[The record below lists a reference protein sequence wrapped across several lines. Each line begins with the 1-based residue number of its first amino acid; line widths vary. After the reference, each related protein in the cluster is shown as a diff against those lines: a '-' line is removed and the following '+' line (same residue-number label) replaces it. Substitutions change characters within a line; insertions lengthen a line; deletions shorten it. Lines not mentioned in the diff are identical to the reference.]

1 MPFMCADAVAGPA
14 GRRGKRLHQAIR
26 VTLGGSNLL
35 KEKIDS
41 LLDRVQKPTRY
52 MGGEMNCVL
61 KDPQSVAIRYA
72 FAFPDVYEVGMS
84 HLGSRILYD
93 IINKKDDALCERVF
107 MPWVDMA
114 DLMRQERVPL
124 FTLETRSPVSGFDM
138 LGFTLQY
145 EMSYTNIL
153 EMLDLSGI
161 PLHSEDRTWEHPIV
175 IAGGPC
181 AFNPEPL
188 YRFIDAFSIGD
199 GEISTLETIDVVRR
213 CKEEGVSRE
222 ECLFRLSQLRGVY
235 VPSLYSASYHED
247 GTLASFEPVR
257 PEVPRT
263 VVKNM
268 IADLNSAEY
277 PQTVIV
283 PFMEI
288 VHDRI
293 NLEVLRGCTRGCR
306 FCQAGM
312 IYRPVRE
319 RSVERLLELAR
330 QLVAGTGYEE
340 ITLSSLSTGDY
351 SCLPQLAHELMERFE
366 DQRIALSLPSLRL
379 DSELKQT
386 LEETQKVRKTSL
398 TYAMEAGTQRLRDV
412 INKGITEEDLM
423 TSVADAFAGG
433 WSSVKLYFMFGL
445 PTETTEDLDGIADLA
460 AKVVRKYFETPR
472 DVRARGLRVHCS
484 ASCFVPKPFTPF
496 QWEPQDTLEQFE
508 EKQRHLCSIMHIK
521 GVEFNWHTP
530 QVSMLEACF
539 ARGDRRLA
547 GVLEAA
553 WRLGCRFDGWT
564 DQFSFEKWMQA
575 FEACGLDPAFYANR
589 RRERD
594 ELLPWAFIDAGVT
607 QQYLWRERERA
618 MRAQITPDCRKGC
631 QGCGLKRFEGACE
644 GR

>member
-1 MPFMCADAVAGPA
+1 M
-14 GRRGKRLHQAIR
+14 
-26 VTLGGSNLL
+26 L
-35 KEKIDS
+35 KEKIDA
-41 LLDRVQKPTRY
+41 LLDRVQKPARY
-52 MGGEMNCVL
+52 MGGEMNAVL
-61 KDPQSVAIRYA
+61 KDPSGVAIRYA

-93 IINKKDDALCERVF
+93 IINKREDALCERVF

-114 DLMRQERVPL
+114 DLMREEHVPL
-124 FTLETRSPVSGFDM
+124 FSIETRSPVRGFDM
-138 LGFTLQY
+138 LGITLQY

-153 EMLDLSGI
+153 EILDLSGI
-161 PLHSEDRTWEHPIV
+161 PLHSEDRTWEDPIV

-188 YRFIDAFSIGD
+188 HRFIDAFSIGD
-199 GEISTLETIDVVRR
+199 GEISTLETIDVVKA
-213 CKEEGVSRE
+213 CKAEGVSRQ
-222 ECLFRLSQLRGVY
+222 ECLRRLAKLRGVY
-235 VPSLYSASYHED
+235 VPSLYEATYHED
-247 GTLASFEPVR
+247 GTLASFEPK
-257 PEVPRT
+257 EEGVPRT

-268 IADLNSAEY
+268 VADLDRAEY
-277 PQTVIV
+277 PESVIV

-293 NLEVLRGCTRGCR
+293 NIEVLRGCTRGCR

-319 RSVERLLELAR
+319 RSMEHILELAR
-330 QLVAGTGYEE
+330 KLVDGTGYEE

-351 SCLPQLAHELMERFE
+351 TCLPQLAHELMERFASK
-366 DQRIALSLPSLRL
+366 RVALSLPSLRL
-379 DSELKQT
+379 DSDLKAT
-386 LEETQKVRKTSL
+386 LEETQKVRKSSL

-412 INKGITEEDLM
+412 INKGITEQDLIS
-423 TSVADAFAGG
+423 SVSDAFAGG

-445 PTETTEDLDGIADLA
+445 PTETTEDLDGIAELA
-460 AKVVRKYFETPR
+460 NKVVRCYFATPKQ
-472 DVRARGLRVHCS
+472 VRAKGLRVNCS

-496 QWEPQDTLEQFE
+496 QWEPQDTIEQFE
-508 EKQRHLCSIMHIK
+508 QKQKHLCRIMRIK
-521 GVEFNWHTP
+521 GVEFNWHEP
-530 QVSMLEACF
+530 QVSFLEAVF
-539 ARGDRRLA
+539 ARGDRRTA
-547 GVLEAA
+547 DALEAA

-564 DQFSFEKWMQA
+564 DQFRFDLWMKA
-575 FEACGLDPAFYANR
+575 FEQTGVDPAFYANR
-589 RRERD
+589 RREKD

-618 MRAQITPDCRKGC
+618 VAAQTTPDCRKGC

>member
-1 MPFMCADAVAGPA
+1 M
-14 GRRGKRLHQAIR
+14 
-26 VTLGGSNLL
+26 L
-35 KEKIDS
+35 KERIDS
-41 LLDRVQKPTRY
+41 LLDRVQKPARY

-61 KDPQSVAIRYA
+61 KEPGSVAIRYA

-93 IINKKDDALCERVF
+93 IINKRQDALCERVF

-114 DLMRQERVPL
+114 DLMRAEDVPL
-124 FTLETRSPVSGFDM
+124 FSLETRTPVGEFDM
-138 LGFTLQY
+138 LGITLQY

-153 EMLDLSGI
+153 EILDLAHI
-161 PLHSEDRTWEHPIV
+161 PLHSEDRTWDHPIV

-188 YRFIDAFSIGD
+188 YHFIDAFSIGD
-199 GEISTLETIDVVRR
+199 GEISTLETIDVVKA
-213 CKEEGVSRE
+213 CKEEGVSRQ
-222 ECLFRLSQLRGVY
+222 ECLRRLSRLRGVY
-235 VPSLYSASYHED
+235 VPSLYAATYHED
-247 GTLASFEPVR
+247 GTLASFDPTE
-257 PEVPRT
+257 EGVPRT

-268 IADLNSAEY
+268 VADLDKAEY
-277 PQTVIV
+277 PESIIV

-293 NLEVLRGCTRGCR
+293 NIEVLRGCTRGCR

-319 RSVERLLELAR
+319 RSVEHLLDLA
-330 QLVAGTGYEE
+330 QKLVDETGYEE

-351 SCLPQLAHELMERFE
+351 TCLPQLAHELMEKFAE
-366 DQRIALSLPSLRL
+366 KRIALSLPSLRL
-379 DSELKQT
+379 DSQLKET

-412 INKGITEEDLM
+412 INKGITEDDLIS
-423 TSVADAFAGG
+423 SVTDAFAGG

-460 AKVVRKYFETPR
+460 SKVVRQYFATPKHL
-472 DVRARGLRVHCS
+472 RAKGLRVNCS

-496 QWEPQDTLEQFE
+496 QWEPQDTIEQFT
-508 EKQRHLCSIMHIK
+508 EKQKHLCQIMRIK
-521 GVEFNWHTP
+521 GVEFNWHEP
-530 QVSMLEACF
+530 HVSFLEACF
-539 ARGDRRLA
+539 ARGDRKMA
-547 GVLEAA
+547 DVLEAA
-553 WRLGCRFDGWT
+553 WRLGCRFDGWS
-564 DQFSFEKWMQA
+564 DQFSFDRWMQA
-575 FEACGLDPAFYANR
+575 FAQCGVDPAFYANR
-589 RRERD
+589 RREKD

-607 QQYLWRERERA
+607 QAYLWRERERA
-618 MRAQITPDCRKGC
+618 VNAQTTPDCRKGC

>member
-1 MPFMCADAVAGPA
+1 MATGLA
-14 GRRGKRLHQAIR
+14 GRWAKESGRIAVTR

-41 LLDRVQKPTRY
+41 LLDRVQKPARY

-61 KDPQSVAIRYA
+61 KDPESVAIRYA

-114 DLMRQERVPL
+114 DLMRQEHVPL

-188 YRFIDAFSIGD
+188 YRFVDAFSIGD

-235 VPSLYSASYHED
+235 VPSLYGAAYHED
-247 GTLASFEPVR
+247 GTLASFEPLR
-257 PEVPRT
+257 PDVPRT

-268 IADLNSAEY
+268 VADLNSAEY
-277 PQTVIV
+277 PQSVIV

-319 RSVERLLELAR
+319 RSVERLLELAK
-330 QLVAGTGYEE
+330 QLVEGTGYEE

-445 PTETTEDLDGIADLA
+445 PTETMEDLDGIADLA

-547 GVLEAA
+547 EVLEAA

-607 QQYLWRERERA
+607 QQYLWREHERA
-618 MRAQITPDCRKGC
+618 MQAQITPDCRKGC

>member
-1 MPFMCADAVAGPA
+1 M
-14 GRRGKRLHQAIR
+14 
-26 VTLGGSNLL
+26 

-52 MGGEMNCVL
+52 MGGEMNAVM
-61 KDPQSVAIRYA
+61 KDPDSVAIRYA

-93 IINKKDDALCERVF
+93 IINKREDALCERVF

-114 DLMRQERVPL
+114 DLMREEKVPL
-124 FTLETRSPVSGFDM
+124 FSLETRSPIAGFDM
-138 LGFTLQY
+138 LGVTLQY

-153 EMLDLSGI
+153 EILDLSGI
-161 PLHSEDRTWEHPIV
+161 PLHSEDRTWDHPIV

-188 YRFIDAFSIGD
+188 HHFIDAFSIGD
-199 GEISTLETIDVVRR
+199 GEISTLETIDVVKR
-213 CKEEGVSRE
+213 CKEEGVSRK
-222 ECLFRLSQLRGVY
+222 ECLRRLAKLRGVY
-235 VPSLYSASYHED
+235 VPSLYEAAYHED
-247 GTLASFEPVR
+247 GTLASFEPK
-257 PEVPRT
+257 EEGVPRT

-268 IADLNSAEY
+268 VADLDAAAY
-277 PQTVIV
+277 PESVIV

-293 NLEVLRGCTRGCR
+293 NIEVLRGCTRGCR

-319 RSVERLLELAR
+319 RSVEHLLDLA
-330 QLVAGTGYEE
+330 QKLVDETGYEE

-351 SCLPQLAHELMERFE
+351 SCLPQLAHELMEKFA
-366 DQRIALSLPSLRL
+366 QKRIALSLPSLRL
-379 DSELKQT
+379 DSKLKET

-398 TYAMEAGTQRLRDV
+398 TYAMEAGTQRLRNV
-412 INKGITEEDLM
+412 INKGITEEDLIS
-423 TSVADAFAGG
+423 SVTDAFAGG

-445 PTETTEDLDGIADLA
+445 PTETMEDLDGIADLA
-460 AKVVRKYFETPR
+460 SKVVRQYFATPKHI
-472 DVRARGLRVHCS
+472 RARGLRVNCS

-496 QWEPQDTLEQFE
+496 QWEPQDTIEQFK
-508 EKQRHLCSIMHIK
+508 EKQKHLCQIMHIK
-521 GVEFNWHTP
+521 GVEFNWHEP
-530 QVSMLEACF
+530 QVSFLEAVF
-539 ARGDRRLA
+539 ARGDRKVA
-547 GVLEAA
+547 DVLEAA
-553 WRLGCRFDGWT
+553 WRRGCRFDGWS
-564 DQFSFEKWMQA
+564 DQFSFDNWMKA
-575 FEACGLDPAFYANR
+575 FEDCGVDPAFYANR
-589 RRERD
+589 RREKD

-607 QQYLWRERERA
+607 QAYLWRERERA
-618 MRAQITPDCRKGC
+618 VSEQVTPDCRKGC